1 MRAGIEQ
8 LRAEPR
14 LRGLTGAKTEDNSM
28 KREDINIR
36 DPFILTDRENGVY
49 YLYGT
54 RGDARR
60 KELGYGFDVFVSRD
74 LEEFSEPTVVFSP
87 SDGFW
92 GKYDFWAPE
101 VHFYKGKYYMF
112 ASFKADEKC
121 RATHILRSDS
131 PMGPFVPVSDT
142 PATPAGQ
149 ECLDGTLYVE
159 DGIPYIVYSHEWL
172 QVKDGEMCAR
182 RLSDDLTEA
191 VGEPILLFRASGPSW
206 AKAINDDGAYVTDG
220 PFLYRTESG
229 RLLMLWASFSKDG
242 YAEAIAYS
250 DNGKID
256 GKWSHDDRL
265 LFSRDGGHGMVFRDL
280 DGKLR
285 FVLHRP
291 NRTPDE
297 RAVFFEL
304 CEKDDS
310 LWIK

>member
-54 RGDARR
+54 RGEARR

-112 ASFKADEKC
+112 ASFKADGKC

-206 AKAINDDGAYVTDG
+206 AKGYKRRRR
-220 PFLYRTESG
+220 LCHRRTFSVQDTERQTADALGVILEG
-229 RLLMLWASFSKDG
+229 RLRRG
-242 YAEAIAYS
+242 YRVLGQRENRREVEPRRKTPVLARRRA
-250 DNGKID
+250 
-256 GKWSHDDRL
+256 
-265 LFSRDGGHGMVFRDL
+265 RDGVP
-280 DGKLR
+280 
-285 FVLHRP
+285 RP
-291 NRTPDE
+291 
-297 RAVFFEL
+297 
-304 CEKDDS
+304 
-310 LWIK
+310 

>member
-1 MRAGIEQ
+1 
-8 LRAEPR
+8 
-14 LRGLTGAKTEDNSM
+14 M

-54 RGDARR
+54 SGDARR

-112 ASFKADEKC
+112 ASFKADGKC

-206 AKAINDDGAYVTDG
+206 AKAINDDGVAMLM
-220 PFLYRTESG
+220 PFVIFAFTTLLSIVQSSG
-229 RLLMLWASFSKDG
+229 CASSSVK
-242 YAEAIAYS
+242 S
-250 DNGKID
+250 
-256 GKWSHDDRL
+256 
-265 LFSRDGGHGMVFRDL
+265 
-280 DGKLR
+280 
-285 FVLHRP
+285 
-291 NRTPDE
+291 
-297 RAVFFEL
+297 
-304 CEKDDS
+304 
-310 LWIK
+310 